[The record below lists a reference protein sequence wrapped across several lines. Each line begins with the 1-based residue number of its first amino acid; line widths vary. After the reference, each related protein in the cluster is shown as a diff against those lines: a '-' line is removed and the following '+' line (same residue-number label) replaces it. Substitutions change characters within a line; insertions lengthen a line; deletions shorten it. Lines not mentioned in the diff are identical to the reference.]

1 MDKIKTKILVIITV
15 LAVMVLLLFALR
27 PGKDKTE
34 SLVKLN
40 ASVTFD
46 GEKFMVSNNDSLDYL
61 SAEMTVNGYYKL
73 TGMNLHTGETYTLW
87 PVEFAHINGTH
98 LPAKQIPQQF
108 SIWCELSDGRNGFY
122 SKKLKLKKQ
131 PGKNSRAALLNLN
144 F

>member
-1 MDKIKTKILVIITV
+1 MNKIKTKILLTTSV
-15 LAVMVLLLFALR
+15 LATIALLLFALR

-46 GEKFMVSNNDSLDYL
+46 GERFTVSNNDTIDYL
-61 SAEMTVNGYYKL
+61 NAEMTVNGYYKL
-73 TGMNLHTGETYTLW
+73 TGMNLPAGERFSFW

-108 SIWCELSDGRNGFY
+108 SIWCELNNGKNGFY
-122 SKKLKLKKQ
+122 SKKLK
-131 PGKNSRAALLNLN
+131 
-144 F
+144 